1 MGSGTVTPIRSG
13 PQPKKITAS
22 KGGPDSKNCR
32 LVYGSGRRFLR
43 ESTLQKRFAS
53 PALIGSIKN
62 LCPLLQQYIT
72 LSASR
77 NFHFPSSLGI
87 SIRDAVISSD
97 SQTAQRFGRIMPAR
111 LSLAI
116 YFLIVTVSIV

>member
-1 MGSGTVTPIRSG
+1 MVPVVDSCVRALYRS
-13 PQPKKITAS
+13 AS
-22 KGGPDSKNCR
+22 LLLLS
-32 LVYGSGRRFLR
+32 S
-43 ESTLQKRFAS
+43 
-53 PALIGSIKN
+53 GSIKN

>member
-1 MGSGTVTPIRSG
+1 
-13 PQPKKITAS
+13 
-22 KGGPDSKNCR
+22 
-32 LVYGSGRRFLR
+32 
-43 ESTLQKRFAS
+43 
-53 PALIGSIKN
+53 
-62 LCPLLQQYIT
+62 
-72 LSASR
+72 
-77 NFHFPSSLGI
+77 LGI